1 MEHVVRAL
9 GFLLIPVIVG
19 GLLAVLRQ
27 PKKAKKGKVYLPAA
41 LAVIGIVGS
50 TGFLIPALITAF
62 TDDSPWFSLALLAFS
77 LVGAFLIVSYINCR
91 VSYDKDGFVA
101 KNFWGIK
108 RKYTYDQVTGIQEGM
123 REDYLYV
130 GKRRIMIDELAIGGA
145 AFIGFVKK
153 QYRTLHNGREL
164 PAVRKTK
171 GDIFNGNV
179 QDVFGFMF
187 AYISVGVLILVFAG
201 FMAWEVFLTPCS
213 VENTVEQQVSFESYT
228 VEKTR
233 IKLVSSDDRIY
244 SVSTVGKEPDTDRI
258 KALCGSETVYTVYV
272 KEVTPDNGEVF
283 FSVKAIKHEDSYIL
297 SFEES
302 NARHRQ
308 EYRVLLL
315 FPLGCASLWGV
326 YVFFSIK
333 VGRNPQKYSKKV
345 IRLFF
350 RDGYVKTN

>member
-9 GFLLIPVIVG
+9 GFLLIPVIVS

-41 LAVIGIVGS
+41 LAIIGIIGS

-62 TDDSPWFSLALLAFS
+62 TGDSPWFSLALLAFS
-77 LVGAFLIVSYINCR
+77 LVGAFLIVSFINCR
-91 VSYDKDGFVA
+91 IYYDKDGFVA

-108 RKYTYDQVTGIQEGM
+108 RKYSYDQVTGIQEGM

-153 QYRTLHNGREL
+153 QYRMLHNGREL

-213 VENTVEQQVSFESYT
+213 VENTVEQQVSFESYA
-228 VEKTR
+228 VEWGK
-233 IKLVSSDDRIY
+233 IELVSSEDRIY
-244 SVSTVGKEPDTDRI
+244 SFVIMGKNYDTERI
-258 KALCGSETVYTVYV
+258 KALCDGKTVYTVYT
-272 KEVTPDNGEVF
+272 KEITTDDGEDVYL
-283 FSVKAIKHEDSYIL
+283 VKAIKHEDSYIL

-302 NARHRQ
+302 NASHRQ
-308 EYRVLLL
+308 EYWPLLL
-315 FPLGCASLWGV
+315 FPLGFALIWGV